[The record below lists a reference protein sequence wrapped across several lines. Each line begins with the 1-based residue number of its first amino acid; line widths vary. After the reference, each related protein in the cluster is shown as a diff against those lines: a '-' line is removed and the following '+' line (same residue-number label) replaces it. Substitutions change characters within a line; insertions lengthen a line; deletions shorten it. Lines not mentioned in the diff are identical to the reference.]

1 MKITASRLSE
11 GNKLFPAEIHIE
23 DSGLTVKIPGFLGG
37 KSTFLSYTDIS
48 SVSVDAPMIGY
59 STIKFNAHGEKV
71 TAHGFTKS
79 EVNQV
84 KAAIDN
90 GKRNAPVNTSSGF
103 PTGANQSGGGNN
115 SGGGF
120 FKFMGDQYNNLND
133 SVEANRQREQ
143 EEKQRLEGKIDDI
156 AQMTFGGT
164 AEEISNQLSQ
174 LVTIGNSKPDKKVK
188 SAIVEKME
196 FGIMKLKGLGANA
209 EAEFFDKKLEPLKK
223 KSWF

>member
-23 DSGLTVKIPGFLGG
+23 EAGLTVKIPGFLGG
-37 KSTFLSYTDIS
+37 KSTFLSYSDIS

-90 GKRNAPVNTSSGF
+90 GKRNAPVNTSSGSGF
-103 PTGANQSGGGNN
+103 PTGANQSGGS

-120 FKFMGDQYNNLND
+120 FKFMGDQYNNLNN
-133 SVEANRQREQ
+133 SVEADRQREQ
-143 EEKQRLEGKIDDI
+143 EEKQRVEGKVDDI
-156 AQMTFGGT
+156 AQLTFGGT
-164 AEEISNQLSQ
+164 TEEISNQLSH

-209 EAEFFDKKLEPLKK
+209 EADFFEKKLEPLKK